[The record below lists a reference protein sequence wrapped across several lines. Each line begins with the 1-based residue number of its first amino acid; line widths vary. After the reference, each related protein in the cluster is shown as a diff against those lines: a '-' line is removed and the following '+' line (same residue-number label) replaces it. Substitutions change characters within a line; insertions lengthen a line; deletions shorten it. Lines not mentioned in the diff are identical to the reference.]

1 MRNAVRAVCLVT
13 GLLRLPVAEALERR
27 ASPGMRPGEA
37 ATFKFSVGPVESGRA
52 RMSVGRPLK
61 VDGRTVIAVRGQA
74 ETAPWLQLIV
84 RLNDEYHLVLDAAS
98 LLPVSVLS
106 VERGFRDRTI
116 DAKLDGRRADL
127 HVTGAGASDRGHSV
141 RLLPRVSRDPL
152 AELFA
157 LRAAPLR
164 DGDQL
169 IEDVLD
175 GTALWRLEMT
185 VHRGERIRL
194 DIDGDGSAHRTAI
207 RVDGKLTR
215 IDDAGRSMG
224 QPQRQVSA
232 WLSDDEARVLL
243 RLDADTDLGRCSLEL
258 TQYLPPR
265 R

>member
-1 MRNAVRAVCLVT
+1 MMRSAVRAVCLVT
-13 GLLRLPVAEALERR
+13 GLLRLPEAEALERH
-27 ASPGMRPGEA
+27 GMRPGEA

-52 RMSVGRPLK
+52 RMSVGRPQK

-74 ETAPWLQLIV
+74 ETAPWLQLLV
-84 RLNDEYHLVLDAAS
+84 RLNDEYQLVLDAAS
-98 LLPVSVLS
+98 LFPVTVLS
-106 VERGFRDRTI
+106 IERGFRERTI
-116 DAKLDGRRADL
+116 DASFDGRRANL
-127 HVTGAGASDRGHSV
+127 KVTGAGATDRGHSM
-141 RLLPRVSRDPL
+141 RMLPRVPRDPL

-164 DGDQL
+164 DGDL
-169 IEDVLD
+169 LTEDVLD

-185 VHRGERIRL
+185 VHRGERVRL
-194 DIDGDGSAHRTAI
+194 DVDGDGAASRPAI

-215 IDDAGRSMG
+215 IDDAGRAMG
-224 QPQRQVSA
+224 QPQRHVSA